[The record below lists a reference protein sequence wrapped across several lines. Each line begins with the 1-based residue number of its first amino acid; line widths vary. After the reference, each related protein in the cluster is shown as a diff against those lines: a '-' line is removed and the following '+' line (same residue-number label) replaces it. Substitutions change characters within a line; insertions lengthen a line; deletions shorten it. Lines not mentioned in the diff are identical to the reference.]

1 MTKGL
6 VVAFVVV
13 ALGIGVTAQ
22 RGQTPEGNTPT
33 APPKAGAPAPH
44 PPTIFRPPKHKP
56 LTGKPKPAPPPGPTP
71 TERR

>member
-6 VVAFVVV
+6 VAALIV

-22 RGQTPEGNTPT
+22 KGQPEGNAPT
-33 APPKAGAPAPH
+33 PPKAGAPAPH

-56 LTGKPKPAPPPGPTP
+56 LTAKPKPAPPQGDTP
-71 TERR
+71 AVRR